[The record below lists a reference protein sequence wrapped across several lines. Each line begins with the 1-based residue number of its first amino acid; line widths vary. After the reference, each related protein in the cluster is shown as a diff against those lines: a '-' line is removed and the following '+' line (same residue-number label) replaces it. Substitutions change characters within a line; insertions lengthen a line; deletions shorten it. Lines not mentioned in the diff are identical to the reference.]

1 VSLVESIPTIF
12 TQETVLATR
21 SYIIED
27 TFTPTVFAASPIL
40 QGITSA
46 PNLLGYVATS
56 PKDTAQVVLR
66 GPAPYYDPIL
76 AQWQYGLGRAVAFTS
91 DAAGRWGQNW
101 VGWEDFA
108 RFWSQVAEWT
118 IIEGTIQNI
127 ESGIVMNGEVASLS
141 VDART
146 DDGSFLN
153 GLQLTANII
162 PPEGESFAV
171 PVRQIAPGQ
180 YAADFIPTQEGTYLV
195 SLSGA
200 DQNGGTVQQTM
211 GWVMSYSPEYRAS
224 NLADGIALLSQ
235 LAAETG
241 GQSLANS
248 PEAVFAHNLPARAGY
263 TPAWPYLLLLAALLL
278 PFDIAVRRL
287 IITRSDLRRARA
299 AIFGD
304 QQAAA
309 ETVERM
315 AALKTAKARANV
327 DMPVSASSAASN
339 DPSLPAAAPA
349 STGSKPPR
357 PAPAPAAQPSTSAE
371 NKNVAGE
378 LLRRR
383 KDKDR
388 SA

>member
-1 VSLVESIPTIF
+1 
-12 TQETVLATR
+12 
-21 SYIIED
+21 
-27 TFTPTVFAASPIL
+27 
-40 QGITSA
+40 
-46 PNLLGYVATS
+46 
-56 PKDTAQVVLR
+56 
-66 GPAPYYDPIL
+66 
-76 AQWQYGLGRAVAFTS
+76 
-91 DAAGRWGQNW
+91 
-101 VGWEDFA
+101 
-108 RFWSQVAEWT
+108 
-118 IIEGTIQNI
+118 
-127 ESGIVMNGEVASLS
+127 M
-141 VDART
+141 
-146 DDGSFLN
+146 
-153 GLQLTANII
+153 
-162 PPEGESFAV
+162 
-171 PVRQIAPGQ
+171 
-180 YAADFIPTQEGTYLV
+180 
-195 SLSGA
+195 
-200 DQNGGTVQQTM
+200 
-211 GWVMSYSPEYRAS
+211 
-224 NLADGIALLSQ
+224 
-235 LAAETG
+235 
-241 GQSLANS
+241 
-248 PEAVFAHNLPARAGY
+248 
-263 TPAWPYLLLLAALLL
+263 LL